1 MISYSINY
9 DFPADLYVALHYLCF
24 LFGLILSEEKSPL
37 NPTQAFIFVKPVS
50 QPKTGIY
57 VGQESQAIVQKCSIT
72 GTQPL
77 FF

>member
-1 MISYSINY
+1 MLHLALCII
-9 DFPADLYVALHYLCF
+9 YVF
-24 LFGLILSEEKSPL
+24 LNFGLILSEEKSPL

-57 VGQESQAIVQKCSIT
+57 VGQESQAIVQKCSMT